1 LNLSGLLPLLNEI
14 PAYRHLVDT
23 LQKSEGGDH
32 SDDLLQHPR
41 TAHLSLIASARPYL
55 MAALQ
60 QDLGRPILVVTAQP
74 ERAQQLYDE
83 LRVWSATPEGVLR
96 FPEPDALPYER
107 VPWAM
112 ETIGERLATLAV
124 LAGWQGIREEPG
136 PPSSLPA
143 PLVVTSARALMH
155 KTIPLKE
162 FKVGVHTLRAG
173 QIISLQKTLAHWYA
187 LGYRPESVVEE
198 PGTFSRRG
206 GIIDV
211 FPPGGPWPVRIELFG
226 DQIESLR
233 TFDPTSQRSQE
244 SITSFTLIPAS
255 EALPKYGQ
263 WAAELVAELDL
274 SGCHSPARSEFK
286 RDWEALERGEGFR
299 GLEFYIPYL
308 YPQPGMLTDYLPAEG
323 LLLVDDWV
331 ELEAAVEELEA
342 QAMKLREDLAEAGDL
357 PRSSSRPSSRGSG
370 PRGSLRGELTV
381 PYFTWQELEPVLT
394 SRRPLVLGYEWS
406 VLEADL
412 ADAQEQSHLEAQA
425 SVGKATPHGTVAPF
439 RLRLS
444 QHFTPGPRYGGQL
457 KRVLEDC
464 RSMTG
469 EGQRVV
475 VVSRQARRLS
485 ELLTERGIH
494 AAPVADV
501 PEPLPPRSL
510 TLVQGTL
517 TEGWRLQITGG
528 KLQSATVR
536 LGLTN
541 VCNLLTDAEIFG
553 WARPLP
559 RRAPQPR
566 AITPEAFFSDVA
578 PGDYVVHIEHGI
590 GLFQGLTKLTVDGT
604 EREYLQVDYAAG
616 DKLYVPIHQ
625 VDRLSRY
632 VGVGDRPPFVN
643 RLGTTDWAR
652 VKAQAKRA
660 VEDIARDLLELYSA
674 REVIPGHAFSPDT
687 PWQAE
692 LEAAFPYIETKDQLV
707 AVEAVKAD
715 MEQVKP
721 MDRLICGDVGYGKTE
736 VALRAAFKAIMDGKQ
751 VALLVPTTVLAQQH
765 HQTFLERLKPFPV
778 EVEML
783 SRFRSR
789 REQQKV
795 LERLRKG
802 QVDIVIGTHRLLQK
816 DVAFKDLGLLIID
829 EEQRF
834 GVTHKEKLKQM
845 RKEVDVL
852 TLTATPIP
860 RTLHMSLMGVRD
872 MSTIETPPEERLPIV
887 THVGEYDESL
897 IRKAILRE
905 LARGGQVYFVH
916 NRVQGIN
923 QMAQRLAKIVP
934 EATLAIGHGQMPER
948 ELEQVMLDFGAG
960 EVDVLVCTSII
971 QNGLDIPNANTII
984 VNRADRF
991 GLAQLYQL
999 RGRVGRSAV
1008 RAYAY
1013 FLHGRYQRLSET
1025 ARKRLQTI
1033 LEASELGAG
1042 FRIAMQDLEIRGAGE
1057 LLGAR
1062 QHGHIVAV
1070 GFDLYCRLL
1079 AQAVRELKG
1088 EEPSQ
1093 LLGEE
1098 TAYLQP
1104 LRSGVQINLP
1114 LAVSLPEDYVPD
1126 ERLRLHLYRRL
1137 AGLSIL
1143 AEVDDMNQELED
1155 RFGELP
1161 QPTVNLLYQLRLKI
1175 LAMAAGVQVISTE
1188 EGQVVIKVEGL
1199 GRAEEK
1205 WLQRRLGNKVRVG
1218 RRQVWLPL
1226 DARGRWRELLPD
1238 ILQTMAE
1245 I

>member
-23 LQKSEGGDH
+23 LKGSESGSG
-32 SDDLLQHPR
+32 SDGLLTDPR
-41 TAHLSLIASARPYL
+41 TAPLSLIASARPYL
-55 MAALQ
+55 IAALQ
-60 QDLGRPILVVTAQP
+60 QNLRRPILVVTAQA
-74 ERAQQLYDE
+74 ERAQQIYDE
-83 LRVWSATPEGVLR
+83 LCVWTAIPQSVLR
-96 FPEPDALPYER
+96 FREPDALPYER
-107 VPWAM
+107 TPWAL
-112 ETIGERLATLAV
+112 ETIGERLATLAALSSV
-124 LAGWQGIREEPG
+124 SC
-136 PPSSLPA
+136 PPFPLRF
-143 PLVVTSARALMH
+143 PLVVTSARALVH
-155 KTIPLKE
+155 KTIPLE
-162 FKVGVHTLRAG
+162 DFTASTHTLHAG
-173 QIISLQKTLAHWYA
+173 QTISLQKTLARWYA
-187 LGYRPESVVEE
+187 LGYQPESVVEE

-211 FPPGGPWPVRIELFG
+211 FPPGSPWPVRVELFG
-226 DQIESLR
+226 NQIESLR

-244 SITSFTLIPAS
+244 SITSFTLTPAS

-263 WAAELVAELDL
+263 RAAESLAGLDL
-274 SGCHSPARSEFK
+274 TGCHSPARSEFR
-286 RDWEALERGEGFR
+286 RDQEALERGEVFR
-299 GLEFYIPYL
+299 GLEFYVPYL

-342 QAMKLREDLAEAGDL
+342 QAVKLQEDLTQVGDL
-357 PRSSSRPSSRGSG
+357 PRG
-370 PRGSLRGELTV
+370 LTA
-381 PYFTWQELEPVLT
+381 PYFSWQELEPVLMG
-394 SRRPLVLGYEWS
+394 RGPLVLGYEWS
-406 VLEADL
+406 ALDADL
-412 ADAQEQSHLEAQA
+412 VDAKEPSHLGTRANVKKAA
-425 SVGKATPHGTVAPF
+425 SH

-457 KRVLEDC
+457 KRVLTDS
-464 RSMTG
+464 RSMTD

-485 ELLTERGIH
+485 ELLAEQGIH
-494 AAPVADV
+494 ATPVADV
-501 PEPLPPRSL
+501 PEPPPPRSL
-510 TLVQGTL
+510 ALVQGTL
-517 TEGWRLQITGG
+517 AEGW
-528 KLQSATVR
+528 KLQLVGQVVNSSH
-536 LGLTN
+536 
-541 VCNLLTDAEIFG
+541 CILLTDAEIFG

-559 RRAPQPR
+559 RRTPQPR
-566 AITPEAFFSDVA
+566 AIAPEAFFSDVA

-590 GLFQGLTKLTVDGT
+590 GLFQGLVKLAVDGT
-604 EREYLQVDYAAG
+604 EREYLQIDYAAG

-632 VGVGDRPPFVN
+632 VGVGDRPPLVN
-643 RLGTTDWAR
+643 RLGTTDWAQ
-652 VKAQAKRA
+652 VKARAKRA

-674 REVIPGHAFSPDT
+674 REVIVGHAFSPDA

-692 LEAAFPYIETKDQLV
+692 LEAAFPYIETKDQLA

-736 VALRAAFKAIMDGKQ
+736 VALRAAFKAVMDGKQ

-765 HQTFLERLKPFPV
+765 HQTFLERLKSFPV
-778 EVEML
+778 EVEVL

-789 REQQKV
+789 REQQQV

-872 MSTIETPPEERLPIV
+872 MCTIETPPEERLPIA
-887 THVGEYDESL
+887 TYVGEYDESL
-897 IRKAILRE
+897 IRKAVLRE

-916 NRVQGIN
+916 NRVQGIK
-923 QMAQRLAKIVP
+923 QMAQRLTKIVP
-934 EATLAIGHGQMPER
+934 EASLAIGHGQMPER
-948 ELEQVMLDFGAG
+948 ELEQVMLDFAAG
-960 EVDVLVCTSII
+960 QVDILVCTSII
-971 QNGLDIPNANTII
+971 QNGLDIPNVNTII

-1013 FLHGRYQRLSET
+1013 FLHARHQRLSET
-1025 ARKRLQTI
+1025 ARKRLQAI

-1062 QHGHIVAV
+1062 QHGHIAAV

-1098 TAYLQP
+1098 VAYLQP
-1104 LRSGVQINLP
+1104 LRGGVQINLP

-1126 ERLRLHLYRRL
+1126 ESLRLHLYRRL
-1137 AGLSIL
+1137 AGLSTL
-1143 AEVDDMNQELED
+1143 DEVDDMAQELED
-1155 RFGELP
+1155 RFGGPPGATL
-1161 QPTVNLLYQLRLKI
+1161 NLLYQLRLKI
-1175 LAMAAGVQVISTE
+1175 LAVAAGVQAISNE
-1188 EGQVVIKVEGL
+1188 EGQVVIKAQGV
-1199 GRAEEK
+1199 GRDEER
-1205 WLQRRLGNKVRVG
+1205 WLQRRLGNKARVG
-1218 RRQVWLPL
+1218 RRQAWLPL
-1226 DARGRWRELLPD
+1226 DAQGRWQGLLPD
-1238 ILQTMAE
+1238 ILQTMADVG
-1245 I
+1245 

>member
-1 LNLSGLLPLLNEI
+1 MNLSGLLPLLKEI

-23 LQKSEGGDH
+23 LQKREGDGPPESISPH
-32 SDDLLQHPR
+32 RNAP
-41 TAHLSLIASARPYL
+41 LSLITSARPYL
-55 MAALQ
+55 IAALQ

-74 ERAQQLYDE
+74 ERAQQLYAE

-107 VPWAM
+107 VPWAI
-112 ETIGERLATLAV
+112 ETVGGRLATLAS
-124 LAGWQGIREEPG
+124 L
-136 PPSSLPA
+136 PSSPP
-143 PLVVTSARALMH
+143 PLVVTSARALMQ
-155 KTIPLKE
+155 KTLPPEE
-162 FKVGVHTLRAG
+162 FKAGVHTLRAG
-173 QIISLQKTLAHWYA
+173 QTITWQKTLAHWYD
-187 LGYRPESVVEE
+187 LGYQPESVVEE

-211 FPPGGPWPVRIELFG
+211 FPPDSPWPVRIELFG

-244 SITSFTLIPAS
+244 SITSFTLTPAS

-263 WAAELVAELDL
+263 RAAERVADLDL
-274 SGCHSPARSEFK
+274 TGCHSPAQSEFR
-286 RDWEALERGEGFR
+286 RDREALERGEGFR

-308 YPQPGMLTDYLPAEG
+308 YLQPGILTDYLPAEG

-331 ELEAAVEELEA
+331 ELEAAVEEMEA
-342 QAMKLREDLAEAGDL
+342 QATKLREDLAEAGDL
-357 PRSSSRPSSRGSG
+357 PCG
-370 PRGSLRGELTV
+370 LTV
-381 PYFTWQELEPVLT
+381 PYFTWQELEPALM

-406 VLEADL
+406 ALDADL
-412 ADAQEQSHLEAQA
+412 ADAQEQSLLEAQA
-425 SVGKATPHGTVAPF
+425 SVREATPHGTVAPF
-439 RLRLS
+439 HLRLS
-444 QHFTPGPRYGGQL
+444 RHFTPGPRYGGQL

-464 RSMTG
+464 RSMTD

-475 VVSRQARRLS
+475 LVSRQARRLS
-485 ELLTERGIH
+485 ELLTERGIY
-494 AAPVADV
+494 ATPVADV
-501 PEPLPPRSL
+501 RELPPPRSL
-510 TLVQGTL
+510 TLGQGTL
-517 TEGWRLQITGG
+517 AEGWRLQIEVGQACPEPCPE
-528 KLQSATVR
+528 QSR
-536 LGLTN
+536 RDSRKIDN
-541 VCNLLTDAEIFG
+541 SSYCNLLTDAEIFG

-578 PGDYVVHIEHGI
+578 PGNYVVHIEHGI
-590 GLFQGLTKLTVDGT
+590 GLFQGLTKLTVDET

-616 DKLYVPIHQ
+616 DKLYVPVHQ

-632 VGVGDRPPFVN
+632 VGVGDRPPFVH
-643 RLGTTDWAR
+643 RLGTADWAR

-674 REVIPGHAFSPDT
+674 REVIRGHAFSPDA

-692 LEAAFPYIETKDQLV
+692 LEAAFPYIETKDQLA
-707 AVEAVKAD
+707 AVEAVKTD

-736 VALRAAFKAIMDGKQ
+736 VALRAAFKAVMDGKQ

-789 REQQKV
+789 GEQQKI

-816 DVAFKDLGLLIID
+816 DIAFKDLGLLVID

-872 MSTIETPPEERLPIV
+872 MSTIETPPEERLPVV

-923 QMAQRLAKIVP
+923 QITQRLAKVVP

-948 ELEQVMLDFGAG
+948 ELEQVMLDFAG
-960 EVDVLVCTSII
+960 GKVDVLVCTSII

-984 VNRADRF
+984 INRADHF
-991 GLAQLYQL
+991 GLAQIYQL

-1013 FLHGRYQRLSET
+1013 LLHGRHQRLSET
-1025 ARKRLQTI
+1025 ARKRLQAI

-1062 QHGHIVAV
+1062 QHGHIAAV

-1098 TAYLQP
+1098 AVYLQP
-1104 LRSGVQINLP
+1104 LDSGVQINLP

-1126 ERLRLHLYRRL
+1126 ERLRLHLYRRM
-1137 AGLSIL
+1137 AGLSTL
-1143 AEVDDMNQELED
+1143 AGVSEMAQELED
-1155 RFGELP
+1155 RFGELS

-1175 LAMAAGVQVISTE
+1175 LAIAAGVQAISTE
-1188 EGQVVIKVEGL
+1188 EGQVVVKAQDLGKPEEG
-1199 GRAEEK
+1199 R
-1205 WLQRRLGNKVRVG
+1205 LQQRLGGKVRVG

-1226 DARGRWRELLPD
+1226 DARGRWRELLPEV
-1238 ILQTMAE
+1238 LYAMAGGNGQSASEPLAPHPTAYTQTAG
-1245 I
+1245 

>member
-1 LNLSGLLPLLNEI
+1 MNLSGFLSLLNEI

-23 LQKSEGGDH
+23 LQKSEHDGQ
-32 SDDLLQHPR
+32 SDGLLPHPR
-41 TAHLSLIASARPYL
+41 TASLNLIASARPYL
-55 MAALQ
+55 TAALQ
-60 QDLGRPILVVTAQP
+60 QDLGRPILVVAVQP
-74 ERAQQLYDE
+74 ERARQIYDE
-83 LRVWSATPEGVLR
+83 LRVWSATSEDVLR

-107 VPWAM
+107 VPWAI
-112 ETIGERLATLAV
+112 ETIGERLAALAA
-124 LAGWQGIREEPG
+124 L
-136 PPSSLPA
+136 SSLPS
-143 PLVVTSARALMH
+143 PLVVTSARALMQ
-155 KTIPLKE
+155 KTIPIEE
-162 FKVGVHTLRAG
+162 FKAGVHTLRAG
-173 QIISLQKTLAHWYA
+173 QTISLQKMLAHWYA

-211 FPPGGPWPVRIELFG
+211 FPPGSPWPVRIELFG

-244 SITSFTLIPAS
+244 SITSFTLTPAS

-263 WAAELVAELDL
+263 RAAELVADL
-274 SGCHSPARSEFK
+274 NLTGCHSPARSEFK
-286 RDWEALERGEGFR
+286 RDQEALERGEGFR

-342 QAMKLREDLAEAGDL
+342 QAMKLREDLAAAGDL
-357 PRSSSRPSSRGSG
+357 PYG
-370 PRGSLRGELTV
+370 LTV

-394 SRRPLVLGYEWS
+394 RRRPLVLGYDWS
-406 VLEADL
+406 ALDTDL
-412 ADAQEQSHLEAQA
+412 VDAQEQSHREAQA
-425 SVGKATPHGTVAPF
+425 SVGKATPS

-464 RSMTG
+464 RSMTD

-494 AAPVADV
+494 ATPVADLL
-501 PEPLPPRSL
+501 EPPLPRSL
-510 TLVQGTL
+510 TLAQGTL
-517 TEGWRLQITGG
+517 AEGWRLRIAGG
-528 KLQSATVR
+528 KLRSTIVR
-536 LGLTN
+536 PGLTN

-559 RRAPQPR
+559 RRAPKPR

-590 GLFQGLTKLTVDGT
+590 GLFQGLTKLTVDGI

-652 VKAQAKRA
+652 VKARAKRA
-660 VEDIARDLLELYSA
+660 VEDIAKDLLELYSA

-692 LEAAFPYIETKDQLV
+692 LEAAFPYIETKDQLA

-736 VALRAAFKAIMDGKQ
+736 VALRAAFKAVMDGKQ

-934 EATLAIGHGQMPER
+934 EASLVIGHGQMPER
-948 ELEQVMLDFGAG
+948 ELERVMLDFAAG
-960 EVDVLVCTSII
+960 KVDVLVCTSII
-971 QNGLDIPNANTII
+971 QNGLDIPNVNTII

-1013 FLHGRYQRLSET
+1013 FLHARHQRLSET

-1062 QHGHIVAV
+1062 QHGHIAAV
-1070 GFDLYCRLL
+1070 GFDLYCRML

-1098 TAYLQP
+1098 AAYLQP

-1126 ERLRLHLYRRL
+1126 EGLRLHLYRRL
-1137 AGLSIL
+1137 AGLSTL
-1143 AEVDDMNQELED
+1143 TEVDSMSQELED

-1161 QPTVNLLYQLRLKI
+1161 QATVNLLYQLRLKI
-1175 LAMAAGVQVISTE
+1175 LAVAAGVQAISNE
-1188 EGQVVIKVEGL
+1188 EGQVVIKAEGV

-1205 WLQRRLGNKVRVG
+1205 RLQRRLGNKARVG

-1245 I
+1245 IY